1 MIFYIRNIKFDIK
14 YKEDI
19 YLLYIVILKDLC
31 SIQYYC
37 HVKYLRYY
45 NLDCGV
51 KAVLKKKEECY
62 FNKASYR

>member
-1 MIFYIRNIKFDIK
+1 MIFFTRSVKFDIK
-14 YKEDI
+14 SKEEFT
-19 YLLYIVILKDLC
+19 YSLYIVILKDLR

-51 KAVLKKKEECY
+51 KAVL
-62 FNKASYR
+62 

>member
-14 YKEDI
+14 
-19 YLLYIVILKDLC
+19 YIVILKDLC

-51 KAVLKKKEECY
+51 KAVLKKKEERY

>member
-1 MIFYIRNIKFDIK
+1 MIFFTRNVKFDIK
-14 YKEDI
+14 SKEEFT
-19 YLLYIVILKDLC
+19 YSLYIVILKDLR

-51 KAVLKKKEECY
+51 KADYKEKKKKKGETL
-62 FNKASYR
+62 FQ